1 MASTALAL
9 IQSISGELGLSV
21 PSAVFTSS
29 VTDIVQMRNLLNAV
43 GKELAREYEWQ
54 ALAKEHRFT
63 TVFYQYTG
71 NSTDDSTS
79 LTGMSSIT
87 GLDTNFMVSGTGINT
102 DTYVSSASGTTVVI
116 SQAATATATGTTFTF
131 GQTIYSMPVDFDRQ
145 VDRTHFDKSKRWEML
160 GPETGQQWQWLK
172 SSYISTGPR
181 IRYRIMADKFQIWPL
196 PATEDYLGF
205 EYVSS
210 YWVTATGGS
219 APTKTAF
226 SVDTDTCV
234 FPDRLMVLG
243 VKLKYFEI
251 KGFDTTAFYRDYQRH
266 LSLSKASDAGSP
278 SLSMAPRMADVLIGS
293 ENIPDSGYGT

>member
-21 PSAVFTSS
+21 PSAVFSSS

-71 NSTDDSTS
+71 NSTDGSTS

-131 GQTIYSMPVDFDRQ
+131 GQTIYSMPADFDRQ

-266 LSLSKASDAGSP
+266 LSLSKAADAGSP
-278 SLSMAPRMADVLIGS
+278 SLSMAPRMADVLIGW
-293 ENIPDSGYGT
+293 ENIPDSNFGS